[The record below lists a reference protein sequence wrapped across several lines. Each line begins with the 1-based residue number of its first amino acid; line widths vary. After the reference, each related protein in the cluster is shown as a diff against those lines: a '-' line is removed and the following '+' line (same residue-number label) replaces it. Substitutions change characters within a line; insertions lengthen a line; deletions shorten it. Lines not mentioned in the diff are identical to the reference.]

1 MFNTQH
7 CPLFQTKLSVWMRI
21 LYSSAPLC
29 LLLPPCK
36 SPCSCCLCT
45 LPSPS
50 MLSPFAQPALTSMHH
65 GHLSAI
71 NQCPTAAA
79 SIGLVGS

>member
-1 MFNTQH
+1 
-7 CPLFQTKLSVWMRI
+7 
-21 LYSSAPLC
+21 
-29 LLLPPCK
+29 
-36 SPCSCCLCT
+36 
-45 LPSPS
+45 